1 MTLRTLN
8 VYIGTNRVGG
18 DRVVEIELP
27 ADSTEDEIRLA
38 AEDAF
43 YQECSFSYGWK
54 DEE

>member
-8 VYIGTNRVGG
+8 VYIGTNRRFGG

-43 YQECSFSYGWK
+43 YQE
-54 DEE
+54 